1 MSKKNLLVAESYYA
15 AMNKKDIESMEKMLH
30 PDILFIGPLAKL
42 QGKEAVLQA
51 IKGFTTAFVGLKIRG
66 KFQGDNQVMLA
77 IDTEFPEPIGNL
89 RTASLLTIVDGLIIG
104 IELFY
109 DSRVVESKKEEVFSL

>member
-1 MSKKNLLVAESYYA
+1 MSEKHLFVAESYYT

-30 PDILFIGPLAKL
+30 PDILFIGPLAEL
-42 QGKEAVLQA
+42 QGKEAVLKA
-51 IKGFTTAFVGLKIRG
+51 IKGFTTAFKGLKIRG
-66 KFQGDNQVMLA
+66 KFHDDNQVMLA

-89 RTASLLTIVDGLIIG
+89 RTASLLTIDDGLIAR

-109 DSRVVESKKEEVFSL
+109 DSRVVESKKDEVFSK